1 MTNPDGKK
9 GRMTKSEMA
18 AWYWAVC
25 TAREETPVGSE
36 EDALESR
43 DAFFGEWARLLFV
56 EAGRP
61 HGFPW
66 RMDD

>member
-1 MTNPDGKK
+1 
-9 GRMTKSEMA
+9 MA

-25 TAREETPVGSE
+25 KASSEVPSGVDEE
-36 EDALESR
+36 LESWE
-43 DAFFGEWARLLFV
+43 AFFMEWARLLFV

-61 HGFPW
+61 RGFPW

>member
-1 MTNPDGKK
+1 
-9 GRMTKSEMA
+9 MTKSEMA

-25 TAREETPVGSE
+25 KASSEVPSGVDEE
-36 EDALESR
+36 LESWE
-43 DAFFGEWARLLFV
+43 AFFMEWARLLFV

>member
-1 MTNPDGKK
+1 
-9 GRMTKSEMA
+9 MTKREMA

-25 TAREETPVGSE
+25 EAERETPIGPE

-43 DAFFGEWARLLFV
+43 DAFFMEWARLLFV

-61 HGFPW
+61 SGPPW
-66 RMDD
+66 RVDD